1 MYENE
6 KFTKTDSQLP
16 IDPDTWAHG
25 LHNETIL
32 ICGLHAV
39 YMKTVFMLNALFFPQ
54 DKIYSVLRLFFCFF
68 FCLIQKNKILCI
80 LWPMLLLSARTL
92 NNLKIDETIDNI
104 FFYSDTNLSEKFA
117 RVRLLSHRDF
127 KLFFMAE
134 NYAALQL
141 LRRFWPAKQNRNTIS
156 QSYVPLSTSDHMFF
170 FIDKIYYNICPKSR
184 KGSSR
189 QLTLF
194 TFNILK
200 IQMHVKIEHTRTKKR
215 KNKKNKLNKK

>member
-1 MYENE
+1 
-6 KFTKTDSQLP
+6 
-16 IDPDTWAHG
+16 
-25 LHNETIL
+25 
-32 ICGLHAV
+32 
-39 YMKTVFMLNALFFPQ
+39 
-54 DKIYSVLRLFFCFF
+54 
-68 FCLIQKNKILCI
+68 
-80 LWPMLLLSARTL
+80 MLLLSASTL

-104 FFYSDTNLSEKFA
+104 FFTVILIWVKNSLEFVFCLTATSN
-117 RVRLLSHRDF
+117 
-127 KLFFMAE
+127 LFFMAE

-141 LRRFWPAKQNRNTIS
+141 LRRFWPDKQNRNTIS

-215 KNKKNKLNKK
+215 KNKKIN